1 MGTILLFY
9 IGWTAGYL
17 HSCRDKEKKPS
28 WFYWA
33 TSFWFFSMLYGDW
46 LLWGSLACL
55 IIWIWK
61 ILSAFWVNRMEG
73 GDDWGGDYGDP
84 QPLTGPEPDVKIVPR
99 DDDPWNQGDHPS
111 LAPEL
116 QPASKLSEIVT
127 PVKVAQ

>member
-84 QPLTGPEPDVKIVPR
+84 QPLTGPEPDEKIVPR
-99 DDDPWNQGDHPS
+99 DDDPWNQGDHPG

-127 PVKVAQ
+127 PVKVAH